1 MLRRRSPALH
11 KLLVSSALVFS
22 LAVSSS
28 AFANSIDFTG
38 EGKSALVTI
47 HSPGLGVLSTYAGE
61 LEWMWIGPP
70 PPGQPASFYTY
81 CVDPN
86 HYLQDPQEVTVSSSD
101 LMTVAGVA
109 DAGGKAAWLI
119 DTYAPG
125 IHASGTGLDA
135 AALQVAIWEAISDP
149 TPDLSAGGFSLIGSP
164 AIAAEAQGFLAALFS
179 GPGGF
184 HTATATWFDA
194 PLGRGQDQM
203 APVPEPASLV
213 LFGSGLFVLARRMR
227 RPQPAKR

>member
-1 MLRRRSPALH
+1 LH
-11 KLLVSSALVFS
+11 KLRVSSVVLFS

-28 AFANSIDFTG
+28 AFASSIDFTG
-38 EGKSALVTI
+38 EGKGALVTI
-47 HSPGLGVLSTYAGE
+47 HSPSLGVLSTDAGE
-61 LEWMWIGPP
+61 LDWMWVGPP
-70 PPGQPASFYTY
+70 PAGQPASFYTY

-86 HYLQDPQEVTVSSSD
+86 HYLQDPQDVAVSSSD
-101 LMTVAGVA
+101 LMAVAGVP

-125 IHASGTGLDA
+125 IHASGTGTDA

-179 GPGGF
+179 GPDGF
-184 HTATATWFDA
+184 HTSTATWFDA

-203 APVPEPASLV
+203 APVPEPASL
-213 LFGSGLFVLARRMR
+213 LLIGSGLIVCARRLR
-227 RPQPAKR
+227 RGAARKA